1 VIVAVVEALTAE
13 VATGKAAVVLP
24 AATITEAG
32 TVAAALL
39 LDKATETPPVGA
51 IQFNVTVPV
60 EEVPAVRDMGL
71 SERPDGTTGVMVSV
85 AVGDA
90 PL

>member
-1 VIVAVVEALTAE
+1 M
-13 VATGKAAVVLP
+13 VATVKVAVVLP
-24 AATITEAG
+24 ACTVTDEG
-32 TVAAALL
+32 TVADGSSLESE
-39 LDKATETPPVGA
+39 TEAPPVGA

-71 SERPDGTTGVMVSV
+71 SERLVGTTTGVMVSV